1 MRDHGA
7 CPGHRGADV
16 RHRDPDYDHD
26 LLRPDTS
33 TSGLTG
39 STPVAT
45 ATTTYDDATGVALSI
60 SDTSGTATT
69 ATDLWGRTTSYTWT
83 PASGTAETTTTS
95 YVPPAAVGAD
105 SPGAGQTA
113 SVTDPTVTT
122 SWTYDG
128 TTSRGVEHRG
138 LTTGDTVTVIHPGFV
153 GDFQGVAPTGC
164 EGACSAE

>member
-1 MRDHGA
+1 LYLVVMRDHGA

-45 ATTTYDDATGVALSI
+45 A
-60 SDTSGTATT
+60 
-69 ATDLWGRTTSYTWT
+69 
-83 PASGTAETTTTS
+83 TTTTS